1 MIEGGPDAGTALG
14 TGDRSPRGAARRS
27 YFCAFTQ
34 SVKDSSP

>member
-1 MIEGGPDAGTALG
+1 MPGPPSEPATAPPVARTAGA
-14 TGDRSPRGAARRS
+14 